1 MRCISEFSTS
11 QFKHKN
17 KQQNQIYV
25 QKCDQHST
33 YSVWWGEKVFTL
45 HIFFNMKHSCT
56 FTCDN
61 VLFQISPSD
70 SLTCCEH
77 ADLSEVRRATIHY
90 IQFQV
95 SQHYAITAK
104 KRRLLQPCQG
114 YLSSCR
120 MTPCHSPLSSHFSYM
135 PDGMCAMCR
144 VSSECKPSN
153 VCYGRNL
160 MCDW

>member
-33 YSVWWGEKVFTL
+33 SSVWWGEKVFTL
-45 HIFFNMKHSCT
+45 HIFFNIKHSRT

-61 VLFQISPSD
+61 VLFHISPSD
-70 SLTCCEH
+70 SLACCEH
-77 ADLSEVRRATIHY
+77 ADLSEVRRATLHY

-104 KRRLLQPCQG
+104 KEKITSTLL
-114 YLSSCR
+114 
-120 MTPCHSPLSSHFSYM
+120 
-135 PDGMCAMCR
+135 R
-144 VSSECKPSN
+144 VPQFLPNDTMSLPTEFPFLL
-153 VCYGRNL
+153 YT
-160 MCDW
+160 